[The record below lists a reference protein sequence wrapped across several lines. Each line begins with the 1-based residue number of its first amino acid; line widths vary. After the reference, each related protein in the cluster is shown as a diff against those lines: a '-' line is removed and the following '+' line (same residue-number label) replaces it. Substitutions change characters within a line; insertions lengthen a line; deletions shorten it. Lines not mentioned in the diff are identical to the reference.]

1 MLYMP
6 KIADNPKIMTDE
18 EVKDF
23 VMINFGEYWKS
34 AREAFILN
42 QAKEKIFKKLLNS
55 FMFLTTP
62 DEVKRYVELIE
73 KSK

>member
-6 KIADNPKIMTDE
+6 KIADITKIMTDE

-42 QAKEKIFKKLLNS
+42 
-55 FMFLTTP
+55 
-62 DEVKRYVELIE
+62 
-73 KSK
+73 